1 MNAWNTVMKLV
12 QVKMSLILL
21 NDEII
26 SIHKE
31 INDRENHNEH
41 GNEIK
46 SIKRQK
52 NKNNR

>member
-1 MNAWNTVMKLV
+1 MKLV

-31 INDRENHNEH
+31 INDRESNDED
-41 GNEIK
+41 GDEIK
-46 SIKRQK
+46 SVRRREIRITDE
-52 NKNNR
+52 

>member
-1 MNAWNTVMKLV
+1 MKFDF
-12 QVKMSLILL
+12 SLL

>member
-1 MNAWNTVMKLV
+1 MKLV

-31 INDRENHNEH
+31 INDRKSNDEH
-41 GNEIK
+41 GDEIRD
-46 SIKRQK
+46 IRYK